1 MSINFIHNEYFRERL
16 PNGGLQVFQ
25 NVNDALARMGFADTF
40 FTCGNPQLSYIL
52 QDNNTTFKVV
62 MEFDTQE
69 DQDFWKK
76 SVDALGP
83 GFRNNNIEF
92 FKIEWCDSNGI
103 PESTTLH
110 ES

>member
-1 MSINFIHNEYFRERL
+1 
-16 PNGGLQVFQ
+16 
-25 NVNDALARMGFADTF
+25 MGFHNDF
-40 FTCGNPQLSYIL
+40 ITCGNPKLTYSL
-52 QDNNTTFKVV
+52 QDHNTTLKVA
-62 MEFDTQE
+62 MEFDTKE

-83 GFRNNNIEF
+83 GFRNKNIEF

-110 ES
+110 ENNIQYDF